1 MIKLVDDDIILLI
14 LTNLEGGNHLL
25 VTLTD
30 KWFRSLVRKWLRKE
44 GRSEALETKLSS
56 MLHPRTLKWLA
67 DGGSGV
73 GRCPVRIPTD
83 QYVLWLWTKLLQ
95 TADRHE
101 NVEALRWLQKNDC
114 VWEALRVISCTCF
127 DVEFE
132 TWVRNSSNA
141 CNCCCACCEALD
153 TLEWLL
159 KN

>member
-1 MIKLVDDDIILLI
+1 MCQFIGLHFKRMTLMIKSVNDDIILLI

-83 QYVLWLWTKLLQ
+83 QLWTKLRQ
-95 TADRHE
+95 TAARHE
-101 NVEALRWLQKNDC
+101 NVEALLSR
-114 VWEALRVISCTCF
+114 F
-127 DVEFE
+127 
-132 TWVRNSSNA
+132 
-141 CNCCCACCEALD
+141 
-153 TLEWLL
+153 LL
-159 KN
+159 YLS